1 MEKERNVITHGLS
14 VLIFFHEPV
23 LKNELV
29 PGPGPGPVL
38 VPVNIHEPKNVS
50 ESINLLIIRAIV

>member
-29 PGPGPGPVL
+29 PGPGPVL